1 MLSFFQHYMIRA
13 TSLLIF
19 HLKQKP
25 CHIISCSFFH
35 HPKPTSKWLAFEA
48 FKLISLWSSSC
59 LSQPA
64 GDQQGLWIFEFFAL
78 AENCALQRKISLFH
92 AKLLEPKPFRFF
104 SLVLM
109 NIHVHESVK
118 GLFCEQVAT
127 TLRNP
132 LTINC
137 VKQQLG
143 NHSCRV
149 FMERDIHDLW
159 CKENAI
165 GMHTAN
171 GQNPA
176 PTDTCP
182 VIRNAFVSSGAWCR
196 QYSSQIVHTSVW
208 ILNIHIIYII
218 PIISY
223 RVVFCGRTSA
233 QNLRMSTL
241 TLVLYIF
248 AKVMSCLGQNTE

>member
-59 LSQPA
+59 LSQPE

-127 TLRNP
+127 TLRT
-132 LTINC
+132 LLQSI
-137 VKQQLG
+137 
-143 NHSCRV
+143 
-149 FMERDIHDLW
+149 
-159 CKENAI
+159 
-165 GMHTAN
+165 
-171 GQNPA
+171 
-176 PTDTCP
+176 
-182 VIRNAFVSSGAWCR
+182 VSSSNLVIIVVGSSWKETFMTSGARKTPLECTLPMDKIPH
-196 QYSSQIVHTSVW
+196 QLIHVQSFAMLLSQVAHDVFS
-208 ILNIHIIYII
+208 ILPKLYIHLYEYLIYI
-218 PIISY
+218 
-223 RVVFCGRTSA
+223 
-233 QNLRMSTL
+233 
-241 TLVLYIF
+241 
-248 AKVMSCLGQNTE
+248 